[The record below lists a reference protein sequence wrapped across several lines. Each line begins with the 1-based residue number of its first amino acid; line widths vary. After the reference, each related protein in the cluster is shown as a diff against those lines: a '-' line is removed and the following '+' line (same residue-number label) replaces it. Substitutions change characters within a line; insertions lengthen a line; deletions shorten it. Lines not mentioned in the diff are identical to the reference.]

1 MLIVDAA
8 SFKSTS
14 NSLAEYLC
22 EKGLTKR
29 VAIEED
35 DFVDLLTFEEPIEY
49 KIKTRILQVLHYI
62 IVPSCSDLDHLV
74 QIISDLL
81 VFDSSTLEFWIETHL
96 GLRKSLRNL
105 YRTKNVAAL
114 GDYFLKNYEKVFC
127 FDDDAK
133 YQNILHQSVNDDF
146 LQCTAMLTG
155 TYILQQSDCIKQRNY
170 QGDTP
175 LHLAAKQL
183 RISHLRLLIR
193 SEQADLLDLNRDNR
207 SILHLLLISLNK
219 RWITQRSKA
228 LAEKK
233 MLSRSPPPSELTSLI
248 SEILR
253 LLNAVGAGAVASA
266 LSMRDR
272 NQLGILDYALGLGNI
287 SIFGI
292 LTSEVRLQYTCNG
305 YVYEGWAALLRQAIL
320 MNSFE
325 FVGSVAKEY
334 IHYSERRVPSADSGD
349 VNSAGVKTS
358 DGQWDPVDFIILA
371 IDQGRLK
378 SLHSLLA
385 IPTFRDCINTPSS
398 LGVVPLEAAVRRF
411 SGLCETS
418 TAADSPTSFHLD
430 VLRTL
435 IRQGADLFKILPQN
449 IPHKTQTL
457 TLTPLFQPSGSVL
470 SPALCSAAQRRGG
483 RGAHIL
489 VHPDNIFALA
499 ASYGSLHALR
509 LLLLSV
515 PEGKCILS
523 RALKPL
529 GSSSS
534 SSSILAGEDS
544 GFFFGYNRFRSS
556 PLVHAISNGHTQ
568 CLQYLLDSSF
578 SELVNYKSKECI
590 TRLAEFGPSSP
601 RECTPLSIAVL
612 TGDVPVLEMLLRNN
626 ACPSVRLLSPPG
638 RPVKIIYSTHYY
650 HSN

>member
-1 MLIVDAA
+1 MLILDAA
-8 SFKSTS
+8 SFRSTS
-14 NSLAEYLC
+14 SSLAEYLC
-22 EKGLTKR
+22 EKGLTRR

-35 DFVDLLTFEEPIEY
+35 DFVDLLIFEEPIEY
-49 KIKTRILQVLHYI
+49 KIKTRILEVLHYI

-74 QIISDLL
+74 QIVSDLL
-81 VFDSSTLEFWIETHL
+81 VFDSSTLEFWIDTHQ

-114 GDYFLKNYEKVFC
+114 GEYFLQNYEKVFC

-133 YQNILHQSVNDDF
+133 YENILHQSVNDDF

-175 LHLAAKQL
+175 LHLAAKLL

-193 SEQADLLDLNRDNR
+193 SERADLLDLNRDSR

-233 MLSRSPPPSELTSLI
+233 MLSRSPPPSELTSLV

-253 LLNAVGAGAVASA
+253 ILNAVGAGAVASA

-272 NQLGILDYALGLGNI
+272 NQLGTLDYALGLGNI
-287 SIFGI
+287 NIFVI
-292 LTSEVRLQYTCNG
+292 LTSEIRLQYTCNG
-305 YVYEGWAALLRQAIL
+305 YVYEGWTALLRQAIL
-320 MNSFE
+320 MNSCE
-325 FVGSVAKEY
+325 FVGLVAKEY
-334 IHYSERRVPSADSGD
+334 IHYSERRVPPPDSGD
-349 VNSAGVKTS
+349 LNSAEKRAS
-358 DGQWDPVDFIILA
+358 DGLWDLVDFILLA
-371 IDQGRLK
+371 IDEGRLK

-385 IPTFRDCINTPSS
+385 IPAFRECINTPSS
-398 LGVVPLEAAVRRF
+398 RGVVPLEASIRRF
-411 SGLCETS
+411 SGPCEASTITDTS
-418 TAADSPTSFHLD
+418 TAFHLD

-435 IRQGADLFKILPQN
+435 IRQGADLFKILPQK
-449 IPHKTQTL
+449 IPHQTQTL
-457 TLTPLFQPSGSVL
+457 TPAFQSSDSAL
-470 SPALCSAAQRRGG
+470 IPAREGFNLN
-483 RGAHIL
+483 RGARGACIL

-523 RALKPL
+523 KALKPL
-529 GSSSS
+529 GD
-534 SSSILAGEDS
+534 SSILGGEDN
-544 GFFFGYNRFRSS
+544 GFFFGYNRFHSS

-578 SELVNYKSKECI
+578 SELVNYKSKECL
-590 TRLAEFGPSSP
+590 TQLAEFGPTSP

-612 TGDVPVLEMLLRNN
+612 TGDVESLEMLLKNN
-626 ACPSVRLLSPPG
+626 ACPSVRLRSPPG
-638 RPVKIIYSTHYY
+638 RPLILF
-650 HSN
+650 HSIR

>member
-8 SFKSTS
+8 ALKSTS

-22 EKGLTKR
+22 EKGLTRR

-62 IVPSCSDLDHLV
+62 IVPSCSDVDHLV

-81 VFDSSTLEFWIETHL
+81 VFDSSTLEFWIETHQR
-96 GLRKSLRNL
+96 LRKSLRNL
-105 YRTKNVAAL
+105 YRTKNVAGL
-114 GDYFLKNYEKVFC
+114 GEYFLKNYEKVFC

-193 SEQADLLDLNRDNR
+193 SEKADLLDLNRDNR

-248 SEILR
+248 SEILK

-292 LTSEVRLQYTCNG
+292 LTAEVRLQYTCNG
-305 YVYEGWAALLRQAIL
+305 YVYKGWTALLRQAIL
-320 MNSFE
+320 MNSCE

-334 IHYSERRVPSADSGD
+334 IHYSERRVPSPDSGE
-349 VNSAGVKTS
+349 VNSAGLKAF
-358 DGQWDPVDFIILA
+358 DDQCDPVDFIILA

-385 IPTFRDCINTPSS
+385 IPTFKERINTPSS
-398 LGVVPLEAAVRRF
+398 RGVVPLEAAVRRF
-411 SGLCETS
+411 SGLCEVS
-418 TAADSPTSFHLD
+418 AASDSPTSFHLD

-435 IRQGADLFKILPQN
+435 IRQGADLFKILPRN
-449 IPHKTQTL
+449 IPHETRTL
-457 TLTPLFQPSGSVL
+457 NTTFKSSERVL
-470 SPALCSAAQRRGG
+470 SPELCSIVQKKAG
-483 RGAHIL
+483 RDAHIL

-499 ASYGSLHALR
+499 ASHGSLHALR

-529 GSSSS
+529 GGSS

-544 GFFFGYNRFRSS
+544 GFFFGYNRF
-556 PLVHAISNGHTQ
+556 H
-568 CLQYLLDSSF
+568 
-578 SELVNYKSKECI
+578 
-590 TRLAEFGPSSP
+590 
-601 RECTPLSIAVL
+601 
-612 TGDVPVLEMLLRNN
+612 
-626 ACPSVRLLSPPG
+626 
-638 RPVKIIYSTHYY
+638 
-650 HSN
+650 

>member
-1 MLIVDAA
+1 MLILDAA
-8 SFKSTS
+8 PFKSTS

-22 EKGLTKR
+22 EKGLTRR

-35 DFVDLLTFEEPIEY
+35 DFVDLLKFEEPIEY
-49 KIKTRILQVLHYI
+49 KIKTRILEVLHYI

-74 QIISDLL
+74 QILSDLL
-81 VFDSSTLEFWIETHL
+81 VFDSSTLEFWIDTHQ

-133 YQNILHQSVNDDF
+133 YQNVLHQSVNDDF

-155 TYILQQSDCIKQRNY
+155 TYILQQSDCIKQKNY

-193 SEQADLLDLNRDNR
+193 SEKADLLDLNRDNR

-219 RWITQRSKA
+219 RWTTQRSKA

-233 MLSRSPPPSELTSLI
+233 MLSRSPPPSELTSLV

-253 LLNAVGAGAVASA
+253 LLNIVGAGSVATA

-272 NQLGILDYALGLGNI
+272 SQLGILEYALGLGNI
-287 SIFGI
+287 NIFGI
-292 LTSEVRLQYTCNG
+292 LTSEIRLQYTCNG
-305 YVYEGWAALLRQAIL
+305 YIYVGWAALLRQAIL
-320 MNSFE
+320 MNSCE

-334 IHYSERRVPSADSGD
+334 LHYSERGVSPPDSGEL
-349 VNSAGVKTS
+349 NKAGISAC
-358 DGQWDPVDFIILA
+358 DGQRDLVNFIILA

-385 IPTFRDCINTPSS
+385 IPSFRECINNPSVQ
-398 LGVVPLEAAVRRF
+398 GVVPLEAAVRRF
-411 SGLCETS
+411 SGMCDVTTPADTS
-418 TAADSPTSFHLD
+418 TAFHLD

-435 IRQGADLFKILPQN
+435 IRQGADVFKILPQK
-449 IPHKTQTL
+449 IQQTW
-457 TLTPLFQPSGSVL
+457 TLNPTFQTSENAFNQAHSSL
-470 SPALCSAAQRRGG
+470 ALNRRAQCG
-483 RGAHIL
+483 HVL

-499 ASYGSLHALR
+499 ASCGSLHALQF
-509 LLLLSV
+509 LLLSV

-523 RALKPL
+523 RAPKTSR
-529 GSSSS
+529 GSSSSS
-534 SSSILAGEDS
+534 SSSILGGDDN
-544 GFFFGYNRFRSS
+544 GFFFGYNRFHSS

-590 TRLAEFGPSSP
+590 TKLPEFGPSSP
-601 RECTPLSIAVL
+601 EECTPLSIAVL
-612 TGDVPVLEMLLRNN
+612 TGDLRAIEMLLRNN
-626 ACPSVRLLSPPG
+626 ACPSVRLRSPPG
-638 RPVKIIYSTHYY
+638 RALESI
-650 HSN
+650 HSVDGNNLN